1 MSSGKRFESGGVAV
15 TSPMHSGRR
24 LASGLNYN
32 LFGSCLVTPGSPP
45 RVLVDATSVPADRGG
60 VGRYVDGLLGALSA
74 LDADL
79 AVVCQRTDA
88 ERYGRLLPAAR
99 IVPGPAAIAHRPAR
113 LAWEQTGLPL
123 LAQQVGAEVLHSPFY
138 PCPLRAG
145 CPVTVTVHDATFFTE
160 PEHYDKSKRTFFRS
174 AIKTSLRRAARVIV
188 PSKATRDELIRLLDA
203 DPTRIDVAYHG
214 VDHQAFHVPSDDEK
228 ARVRARLGL
237 GGTDYVAF
245 LGAKEPRKNVP
256 SLIRGWAEAVRDRE
270 NPPALVVAGGQ
281 GHDDEIDQ
289 AVSEVPPH
297 LRLLRPGYLRYAD
310 LPGFLGGALV
320 ACYPSFGEGC
330 GLPILE
336 AMACGAPVLTTP
348 RLSLPEVGG
357 DAVAYTGES
366 PEEIGRDLRELLDDD
381 SRRTALA
388 KAGVAR
394 AKEFTWESSAEVHL
408 AAWSRAAA
416 GAVTGSVR

>member
-1 MSSGKRFESGGVAV
+1 MTGGQA
-15 TSPMHSGRR
+15 T
-24 LASGLNYN
+24 
-32 LFGSCLVTPGSPP
+32 
-45 RVLVDATSVPADRGG
+45 RVLFDATSVPADRGG
-60 VGRYVDGLLGALSA
+60 VGRYVDGLLKALSA

-88 ERYGRLLPAAR
+88 ERYGRLLGNAEVIGAPAA
-99 IVPGPAAIAHRPAR
+99 VAHRPAR

-123 LAQQVGAEVLHSPFY
+123 LAQQVGAQVLHSPFY
-138 PCPLRAG
+138 TCPLRAS

-160 PEHYDKSKRTFFRS
+160 PEHYDKSRRTFFRS

-214 VDHQAFHVPSDDEK
+214 VDHEAFHAPSDDEK

-237 GGTDYVAF
+237 GDTPYVAF

-256 SLIRGWAEAVRDRE
+256 NLIRGWVAAVTGRE
-270 NPPALVVAGGQ
+270 RPPALVVAGGS
-281 GHDDEIDQ
+281 GHDDDIDQ
-289 AVSEVPPH
+289 AVAEVPAD

-310 LPGFLGGALV
+310 LPGYLGGALV
-320 ACYPSFGEGC
+320 AAYPSHGEGF

-336 AMACGAPVLTTP
+336 AMACAAPVLTTP

-366 PEEIGRDLRELLDDD
+366 AEEIGRDLGALLDDET
-381 SRRTALA
+381 RRLDLA
-388 KAGVAR
+388 KAGFDR

-408 AAWSRAAA
+408 AAWARAA
-416 GAVTGSVR
+416 TG

>member
-1 MSSGKRFESGGVAV
+1 VTGGQSA
-15 TSPMHSGRR
+15 
-24 LASGLNYN
+24 
-32 LFGSCLVTPGSPP
+32 
-45 RVLVDATSVPADRGG
+45 RVLFDATSVPADRGG
-60 VGRYVDGLLGALSA
+60 VGRYVDGLLKALDG

-88 ERYGRLLPAAR
+88 ERYGRLLTHATVIPAPAA
-99 IVPGPAAIAHRPAR
+99 VAHRPAR

-123 LAQQVGAEVLHSPFY
+123 LAQQVGARILHSPFY
-138 PCPLRAG
+138 TCPLRAA

-174 AIKTSLRRAARVIV
+174 AIKTSMRRAARVIV

-214 VDHQAFHVPSDDEK
+214 VDHEAFHAPSEDEK

-237 GGTDYVAF
+237 GDTPYVAF

-256 SLIRGWAEAVRDRE
+256 NLIRGWVAAVADRE
-270 NPPALVVAGGQ
+270 RPPALVVAGGS
-281 GHDDEIDQ
+281 GHDDDIDQ
-289 AVSEVPPH
+289 AVGEVPAN

-310 LPGFLGGALV
+310 LPGYLGGALV
-320 ACYPSFGEGC
+320 AAYPSHGEGF

-336 AMACGAPVLTTP
+336 AMACATPVLTTP

-366 PEEIGRDLRELLDDD
+366 SEEIARDLSALLDDE
-381 SRRTALA
+381 SRRMALA
-388 KAGVAR
+388 KAGFDR

-408 AAWSRAAA
+408 AAWARAAA
-416 GAVTGSVR
+416 G

>member
-1 MSSGKRFESGGVAV
+1 
-15 TSPMHSGRR
+15 
-24 LASGLNYN
+24 
-32 LFGSCLVTPGSPP
+32 VTPGQP
-45 RVLVDATSVPADRGG
+45 RVLFDATSVPADRGG
-60 VGRYVDGLLGALSA
+60 VGRYVDGLIGALA
-74 LDADL
+74 MADCNL
-79 AVVCQRTDA
+79 IVVCQRTDA
-88 ERYGRLLPAAR
+88 ERYSRQLPTATVVAAPAA
-99 IVPGPAAIAHRPAR
+99 VAHRPAR

-138 PCPLRAG
+138 TCPLRIH

-160 PEHYDKSKRTFFRS
+160 PEHYDKSRRTFFRS
-174 AIKTSLRRAARVIV
+174 AIKTSLRRACRVIV

-214 VDHQAFHVPSDDEK
+214 VDPAAFHVPAEEEK

-237 GGTDYVAF
+237 GDSGYVAF

-256 SLIRGWAEAVRDRE
+256 SLIRGWVQAVRDMPR
-270 NPPALVVAGGQ
+270 PPALVVAGGS

-289 AVSEVPPH
+289 AVVDVPEH

-320 ACYPSFGEGC
+320 AAYPSFGEGF

-357 DAVAYTGES
+357 EAVAYTG
-366 PEEIGRDLRELLDDD
+366 PNPDEIARDLAALLADEP
-381 SRRTALA
+381 RRKALA
-388 KAGVAR
+388 IAGHAR
-394 AKEFTWESSAEVHL
+394 AKEFTWSSSAEVHL
-408 AAWSRAAA
+408 AAWARAVQTSATLGPTPSR
-416 GAVTGSVR
+416 G

>member
-1 MSSGKRFESGGVAV
+1 M
-15 TSPMHSGRR
+15 
-24 LASGLNYN
+24 
-32 LFGSCLVTPGSPP
+32 TPGRPP

-60 VGRYVDGLLGALSA
+60 VGRYVDGLLGALAA

-88 ERYGRLLPAAR
+88 ERYGRLLPGAR
-99 IVPGPAAIAHRPAR
+99 IMAAPAAAAHRPAR
-113 LAWEQTGLPL
+113 LAWEQTGLPM
-123 LAQQVGAEVLHSPFY
+123 LAQQVGAQVLHSPFY
-138 PCPLRAG
+138 TCPLRAG

-160 PEHYDKSKRTFFRS
+160 PEHYDKSRRTFFRS
-174 AIKTSLRRAARVIV
+174 AIKTSLRRASRVIV

-214 VDHQAFHVPSDDEK
+214 VDPDAFHAPSEDEK

-237 GGTDYVAF
+237 GTTEYIAF

-256 SLIRGWAEAVRDRE
+256 SLIRGWISAVRDRPD
-270 NPPALVVAGGQ
+270 PPALVIAGGQ
-281 GHDDEIDQ
+281 GHDDEIDG
-289 AVSEVPPH
+289 ALSEVPSH

-310 LPGFLGGALV
+310 LPGFLGGAVV
-320 ACYPSFGEGC
+320 AAYPSFGEGF

-357 DAVAYTGES
+357 DAVAYTG
-366 PEEIGRDLRELLDDD
+366 PGTDEIARDLAALLDDD
-381 SRRTALA
+381 ERRNALA
-388 KAGVAR
+388 KAGAAR

-408 AAWSRAAA
+408 AAWARAA
-416 GAVTGSVR
+416 GPRM

>member
-1 MSSGKRFESGGVAV
+1 V
-15 TSPMHSGRR
+15 TLGRQ
-24 LASGLNYN
+24 
-32 LFGSCLVTPGSPP
+32 P

-60 VGRYVDGLLGALSA
+60 VGRYVDGLIGALDRA
-74 LDADL
+74 EANLV
-79 AVVCQRTDA
+79 VVCQRTDA
-88 ERYGRLLPAAR
+88 ERYRRILPHTEVVAAPAA
-99 IVPGPAAIAHRPAR
+99 VAHRPAR
-113 LAWEQTGLPL
+113 LAWEQTGLPM
-123 LAQQVGAEVLHSPFY
+123 LAQQVGAEVTHSPFY
-138 PCPLRAG
+138 TCPMRAT

-160 PEHYDKSKRTFFRS
+160 PEHYDKSRRTFFRS
-174 AIKTSLRRAARVIV
+174 AIRTSLRRATRVIV

-214 VDHQAFHVPSDDEK
+214 VDHEAFHMPGDAEK

-237 GGTDYVAF
+237 GDTPYIAF

-256 SLIRGWAEAVRDRE
+256 NLIRGWVSAVADRPS
-270 NPPALVVAGGQ
+270 PPALVIAGGA

-289 AVSEVPPH
+289 AVAQAPAK

-310 LPGFLGGALV
+310 LPGYLGGALV
-320 ACYPSFGEGC
+320 AAYPSHGEGF

-366 PEEIGRDLRELLDDD
+366 PDEIARDLAALLDDEE
-381 SRRTALA
+381 RRVSLA
-388 KAGVAR
+388 RAGFER
-394 AKEFTWESSAEVHL
+394 AKEFTWESSAEVHITS
-408 AAWSRAAA
+408 WQRAAA
-416 GAVTGSVR
+416 